1 MKKVVIYT
9 WTFIILAL
17 LLLTVALP
25 YLIFTFKL
33 EKSLD
38 VVIEMVNKLY
48 EELEID
54 DM

>member
-1 MKKVVIYT
+1 MKKVVIYA
-9 WTFIILAL
+9 WVFIIFAL

-38 VVIEMVNKLY
+38 VVREMVIKLCK
-48 EELEID
+48 ELEID
-54 DM
+54 GM